1 MLTVVDSSVAQPAL
15 HIQTK
20 IWTQQR
26 CTACYFY
33 LLTRLLSYLVQCLQ
47 VMHGDLVSVTKE
59 KKESCVHCMCG
70 ASTSQFTAK
79 VTKLK
84 LLS

>member
-15 HIQTK
+15 HIQIK

-26 CTACYFY
+26 CAACYFY

-47 VMHGDLVSVTKE
+47 VMYRDLV
-59 KKESCVHCMCG
+59 KESCVHCMCG
-70 ASTSQFTAK
+70 ASTSQLYQAQ
-79 VTKLK
+79 VTKLES
-84 LLS
+84 LS

>member
-15 HIQTK
+15 HIQIK

-47 VMHGDLVSVTKE
+47 VMYPDLVLVTA
-59 KKESCVHCMCG
+59 CVALPCP
-70 ASTSQFTAK
+70 SL
-79 VTKLK
+79 LK

>member
-47 VMHGDLVSVTKE
+47 VMYRDLV
-59 KKESCVHCMCG
+59 KESCVHTMCG
-70 ASTSQFTAK
+70 ASTSQLTE
-79 VTKLK
+79 VIKLK
-84 LLS
+84 LQG

>member
-1 MLTVVDSSVAQPAL
+1 MLTVIDSSGAQPAL

-47 VMHGDLVSVTKE
+47 VMHGVIVLVTKE
-59 KKESCVHCMCG
+59 KEESCAQCI
-70 ASTSQFTAK
+70 
-79 VTKLK
+79 K

>member
-47 VMHGDLVSVTKE
+47 VMYRDLVSVTKG
-59 KKESCVHCMCG
+59 KKKVVCTACV
-70 ASTSQFTAK
+70 ALPRRSLL
-79 VTKLK
+79 LK
-84 LLS
+84 LRS

>member
-15 HIQTK
+15 HIQIK

-26 CTACYFY
+26 CAACYFY

-47 VMHGDLVSVTKE
+47 VMHGDIVLVTKE
-59 KKESCVHCMCG
+59 TQESCVHCTRV
-70 ASTSQFTAK
+70 AWR
-79 VTKLK
+79 
-84 LLS
+84 

>member
-1 MLTVVDSSVAQPAL
+1 MLTVVDSSVALQAL
-15 HIQTK
+15 RIQTK

-47 VMHGDLVSVTKE
+47 VMYRDLVSVTK
-59 KKESCVHCMCG
+59 KKNVCTACV
-70 ASTSQFTAK
+70 ALPRRSL
-79 VTKLK
+79 LK
-84 LLS
+84 LLD

>member
-15 HIQTK
+15 HIQIK

-26 CTACYFY
+26 CAACYFY

-47 VMHGDLVSVTKE
+47 VMYRDPV
-59 KKESCVHCMCG
+59 KESCVHTMCG
-70 ASTSQFTAK
+70 ASTSQLTE
-79 VTKLK
+79 VITLK